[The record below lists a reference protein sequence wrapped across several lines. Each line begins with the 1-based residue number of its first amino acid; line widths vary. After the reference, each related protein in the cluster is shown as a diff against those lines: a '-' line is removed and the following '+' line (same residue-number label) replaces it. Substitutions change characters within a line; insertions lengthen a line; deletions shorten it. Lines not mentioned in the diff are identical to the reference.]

1 MNHTPRRRHAAQLLG
16 VGLTL
21 ALAWTV
27 LISPAKADTPSGW
40 STVWRD
46 DFTGSAGTTLDRSQ
60 WQYDLGR
67 SYPGGA
73 WSWGTGEVE
82 TMTDSTTNV
91 SLDGS
96 GNLAITAVRDSAG
109 NWTSGRVESARTDF
123 AAPAGGV
130 LRVESRLK
138 LPDVS
143 DAAAAGYWRG
153 PVACSSCASAFHTYA
168 MEYDRSTSP
177 EQMRFYTDGVLIHTV
192 TSAQMDATTWAN
204 ATHHGF
210 FVIFNVAMGGEFPA
224 AFGQPLP
231 TDQTAS
237 GKPMLIDY
245 SRIEAE
251 SYDLQSGILT
261 QATTDTRGG
270 QNIAGVANGDWAL
283 YKGVDF
289 GSTPATQFVARVAS
303 GASGGASG
311 LVEVRL
317 DSLDATPIGTF
328 AIANTGGWQNWQT
341 IPANISG
348 VTGVHNVYI
357 TFTSGQPSD
366 YVNLNWLAFG
376 H

>member
-143 DAAAAGYWRG
+143 GATAAGYWPAFWMLG
-153 PVACSSCASAFHTYA
+153 DSARAVGATNWPGVGEIDI
-168 MEYDRSTSP
+168 MENVN
-177 EQMRFYTDGVLIHTV
+177 GIG
-192 TSAQMDATTWAN
+192 AT
-204 ATHHGF
+204 
-210 FVIFNVAMGGEFPA
+210 
-224 AFGQPLP
+224 
-231 TDQTAS
+231 
-237 GKPMLIDY
+237 
-245 SRIEAE
+245 
-251 SYDLQSGILT
+251 
-261 QATTDTRGG
+261 
-270 QNIAGVANGDWAL
+270 
-283 YKGVDF
+283 
-289 GSTPATQFVARVAS
+289 
-303 GASGGASG
+303 
-311 LVEVRL
+311 
-317 DSLDATPIGTF
+317 
-328 AIANTGGWQNWQT
+328 
-341 IPANISG
+341 
-348 VTGVHNVYI
+348 
-357 TFTSGQPSD
+357 
-366 YVNLNWLAFG
+366 
-376 H
+376 